1 MMYPNSGPGIAP
13 PPTAECVSKV
23 ELRLECRNLLN
34 LDVMSK
40 SDPCAVL
47 YMSRRGGHWDE
58 IGRTENVKNCLD
70 PKFAKSFTI
79 SYFFEEVQKV
89 RIEVF
94 DLDNTTPQ
102 LSDDDFLGQL
112 ECTLGQLVSNSPY
125 TKPLFLKN
133 GKKAGNGVMTIRA
146 EEIKEG
152 GEIVHLNFKG
162 KKLDN
167 KDFMGKSDPYL
178 EILRPVS
185 DGSWQVVH
193 RTEVIKNNLNP
204 SWRPIQISLQSL
216 CNGNRTQSIKFD
228 VYDWDSDGSHD
239 YIGGFTT
246 TVEEMEKAQR
256 LEQSWPLINPKKKA
270 KKKSYTNSGIVLLSS
285 CKIVKE
291 HSFLEFI
298 FGGMQI
304 NFTVGI
310 DFTASNGNPAQP
322 TSLHY
327 INPYQPNEYM
337 QAIRAVG
344 DVCQDYD
351 SDKLFPVLGFGAKIP
366 PNWQVSHEFAVNFN
380 LQNPFCAG
388 IDGVL
393 QAYSNCIRSVQLYG
407 PTNVS
412 PLIQHVSRFALAA
425 QREEQ
430 QKGAGAYFVLLLLTD
445 GVLSDM
451 ANTKQA
457 IVESSKLPMSLIII
471 GVGNADFS
479 MMQELDGD
487 DGVLRAPS
495 GEAVKRD
502 IVQFVPF
509 REFKQV
515 GESTAAELARH
526 VLAEVP
532 KQVTD
537 YYKMRG
543 IPPNKPPQVPSRPP
557 PPAAGQQPPAPNQTA
572 PQMTTPNTT

>member
-509 REFKQV
+509 REFKQ
-515 GESTAAELARH
+515 STAAELARH